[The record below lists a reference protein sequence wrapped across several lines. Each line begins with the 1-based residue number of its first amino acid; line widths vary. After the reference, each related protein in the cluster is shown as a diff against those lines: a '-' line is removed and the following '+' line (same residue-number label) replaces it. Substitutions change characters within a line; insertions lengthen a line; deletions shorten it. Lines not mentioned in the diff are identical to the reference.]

1 MSAVFDYIQTFSINR
16 DRVNNSA
23 EVMLTSI
30 DLYFKAKPSL
40 TTNASGS
47 AKPSITIWLCDVT
60 PSDGPVPQRVVRD
73 SISII
78 DYELINTTANAS
90 SATRFSFRNPLV
102 ITAGKS
108 YGLVI
113 KFSDPAFDIWVNKQG
128 DRLVDESGPTGTP
141 SPGAQSR
148 FDGELYRSNNTNGF
162 LKFDDRDLK
171 LKINIAKFTGTT
183 GSVNLVNKNYEF
195 FSFGTFSGVFKGG
208 ESVYQVTANS
218 TGTLSVSS
226 TSRTLTGTGT
236 TLTSLSTGDKIVIES
251 GGAIDVLTIER
262 IANTTSMTVDRAPSF
277 TNASIGFSVPPMG
290 KVCYVSYPSKTLHL
304 VDSNAANSTFKFA
317 AAGSLKGQISG
328 ATATI
333 TSIDRYTIDG
343 FRPEFKIG
351 NPSTST
357 YSVQYKFA
365 NTANNIAASF
375 SNLENQKQNKVS
387 EKSYVLSRSDEV
399 VGSNLF
405 GTNKKS
411 AVANLTFTV
420 STSNTNLFSV
430 PYISGDDLDLFMHT
444 YDVNN
449 TYTETR
455 GGVEDYDTE
464 IDKNGLA
471 KSKYISIK
479 YQLEEKRYAED
490 LVVYVKAYRPFGTE
504 VRVYAKLQNTGA
516 ENESFDDK
524 AWTPLELKNNNDKYS
539 REDDERNLIEYTY
552 GLPQYPAIR
561 YNIDTTFLA
570 NPANNSIGTSSDVSA
585 NVAANDLVRL
595 YDPSIPQNHEVFK
608 VISANSTAIELN
620 KLVSNVN
627 IPTNPSVD
635 LLKYKTVAFNN
646 IASDNV
652 ARYYTTSSNQEVDKF
667 NMYQIKI
674 VLLTNNSYL
683 IPKVDSLQAIATSA

>member
-47 AKPSITIWLCDVT
+47 AKPSVTIWLCDVT

-236 TLTSLSTGDKIVIES
+236 T
-251 GGAIDVLTIER
+251 
-262 IANTTSMTVDRAPSF
+262 
-277 TNASIGFSVPPMG
+277 
-290 KVCYVSYPSKTLHL
+290 
-304 VDSNAANSTFKFA
+304 
-317 AAGSLKGQISG
+317 
-328 ATATI
+328 
-333 TSIDRYTIDG
+333 
-343 FRPEFKIG
+343 
-351 NPSTST
+351 
-357 YSVQYKFA
+357 
-365 NTANNIAASF
+365 
-375 SNLENQKQNKVS
+375 
-387 EKSYVLSRSDEV
+387 
-399 VGSNLF
+399 
-405 GTNKKS
+405 
-411 AVANLTFTV
+411 
-420 STSNTNLFSV
+420 
-430 PYISGDDLDLFMHT
+430 
-444 YDVNN
+444 
-449 TYTETR
+449 
-455 GGVEDYDTE
+455 
-464 IDKNGLA
+464 
-471 KSKYISIK
+471 
-479 YQLEEKRYAED
+479 
-490 LVVYVKAYRPFGTE
+490 
-504 VRVYAKLQNTGA
+504 
-516 ENESFDDK
+516 
-524 AWTPLELKNNNDKYS
+524 
-539 REDDERNLIEYTY
+539 
-552 GLPQYPAIR
+552 
-561 YNIDTTFLA
+561 
-570 NPANNSIGTSSDVSA
+570 
-585 NVAANDLVRL
+585 
-595 YDPSIPQNHEVFK
+595 
-608 VISANSTAIELN
+608 
-620 KLVSNVN
+620 
-627 IPTNPSVD
+627 
-635 LLKYKTVAFNN
+635 
-646 IASDNV
+646 
-652 ARYYTTSSNQEVDKF
+652 
-667 NMYQIKI
+667 
-674 VLLTNNSYL
+674 
-683 IPKVDSLQAIATSA
+683 